1 MSNTLKI
8 YCPDLQTQEN
18 VISQLVEYWKNEV
31 PNPSTWEP
39 DPEDGGTWGIFADG
53 ATQDLYDDLLEVFEG
68 KLEAEWEE

>member
-1 MSNTLKI
+1 
-8 YCPDLQTQEN
+8 
-18 VISQLVEYWKNEV
+18 LVEYWKNEV